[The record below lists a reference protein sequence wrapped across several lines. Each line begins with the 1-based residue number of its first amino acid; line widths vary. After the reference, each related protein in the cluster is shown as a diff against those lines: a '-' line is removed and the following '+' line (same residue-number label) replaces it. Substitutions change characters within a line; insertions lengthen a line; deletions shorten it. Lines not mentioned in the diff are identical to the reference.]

1 LLPNTHLLWIYGG
14 LGQAIADDPTAAQGA
29 KDGILFTPTYIVNG
43 MIYPGSHS
51 VEEFSEII
59 EPLVADK

>member
-1 LLPNTHLLWIYGG
+1 M
-14 LGQAIADDPTAAQGA
+14 
-29 KDGILFTPTYIVNG
+29 PTYVVNG